1 MNKLLIAVLLL
12 TWGGSVTAKEYRL
25 QSPSGKITAE
35 INCGDELDYSV
46 SYDGREVLAVSP
58 ISMTLGDGTVRGP
71 KAKVSK
77 AVRRSNESVV
87 ESPFS
92 QSATMA
98 DSYNALTLQMKG
110 D

>member
-58 ISMTLGDGTVRGP
+58 ISMTLGDGTVRGAQD
-71 KAKVSK
+71 KGSK
-77 AVRRSNESVV
+77 
-87 ESPFS
+87 
-92 QSATMA
+92 
-98 DSYNALTLQMKG
+98 
-110 D
+110 